1 MQTYVLKRI
10 IQGIVALMALAITV
24 FILVRLSGDPL
35 DMMLPVGAS
44 EADRLHLEQALGLDQ
59 PYHVQFYLFIVNAL
73 KGDFGES
80 IRFASPASELF
91 FEAFPN
97 TLILLVLAFSL
108 ALLIAIPLGVLAA
121 VKRDTIF
128 DRLARGLAVVGM
140 ATPTFWMGLVLIQ
153 IFAVQLRILPVSRM
167 GGPLHYIMPT
177 MTLGFFLVAGMMRL
191 LRSAML
197 DVLDSEYIKLA
208 RIKGVKESTV
218 IWRHAFRNALITLVS
233 FVGVYF
239 AYLITG
245 AIVVESI
252 FAWPGVGRLVY
263 QGVMYRDFPLVQCI
277 LILKGVFIISINIV
291 IDIVYAY
298 LDPRIRYR

>member
-1 MQTYVLKRI
+1 MQRYVLRRF
-10 IQGIVALMALAITV
+10 IQGIVALMALAVTV

-44 EADRLHLEQALGLDQ
+44 DADRLHLERALGLDR

-80 IRFASPASELF
+80 IRFANPASELF
-91 FEAFPN
+91 FEALPN

-108 ALLIAIPLGVLAA
+108 ALSIAIPLGVIAA

-128 DRLARGLAVVGM
+128 DRLARGLAVLGM
-140 ATPTFWMGLVLIQ
+140 ATPTFWMG
-153 IFAVQLRILPVSRM
+153 
-167 GGPLHYIMPT
+167 
-177 MTLGFFLVAGMMRL
+177 MRL

-208 RIKGVKESTV
+208 RIKGVKESAV
-218 IWRHAFRNALITLVS
+218 IWRHALRNALITLVS

-263 QGVMYRDFPLVQCI
+263 QGVLYRDFPLVQCI
-277 LILKGVFIISINIV
+277 LILKGVFIILFNIV

-298 LDPRIRYR
+298 LDPRIRYQ